1 MSSESHFVEE
11 HIEQAA
17 YLCARG
23 HGWSVIAND
32 LKHPD
37 ADRLRRG
44 MFKDP
49 LFRAALDLAR
59 DELARE
65 CLAESVLTFRTQLR
79 EPEKAF
85 AAAQEL
91 MAYSEAHAA
100 RQTKLALAKQT
111 EEGKTHREQL
121 KIAARER
128 LQKDAQEA
136 QYKIELLRA
145 RARVQGGEG
154 LPPTEKERLR
164 KERAQR
170 EMDERFHDAS
180 RRTAAHL
187 AEEANRLKEP
197 VWLWG
202 GQHQIYSGQ
211 APDETDTPVRLY
223 ADFAGGKWVYWVNPN
238 PVPLVF
244 PANYVPGDPPESDP
258 EDPLS

>member
-1 MSSESHFVEE
+1 MSGESHFVEE

-17 YLCARG
+17 YLHARG

-37 ADRLRRG
+37 ADRLRRT

-49 LFRAALDLAR
+49 TFRAALDFAR

-65 CLAESVLTFRTQLR
+65 CLAESVYTFRNRLR
-79 EPEKAF
+79 DPEKAF
-85 AAAQEL
+85 EAAKEL
-91 MAYSEAHAA
+91 MAYADAHAA
-100 RQTKLALAKQT
+100 RAHKLALAKT
-111 EEGKTHREQL
+111 AEDGKTERERL
-121 KIAARER
+121 KIAARAQ
-128 LQKDAQEA
+128 LQKDSQEA
-136 QYKIELLRA
+136 QYKVELLRA

-164 KERAQR
+164 RERNQR

-187 AEEANRLKEP
+187 ADEANRAKEP
-197 VWLWG
+197 VWVWG
-202 GQHQIYSGQ
+202 GQHQVYSGQ
-211 APDETDTPVRLY
+211 APDHTDTPVRLY
-223 ADFAGGKWVYWVNPN
+223 RDYVNGKPIYWIDPN

-244 PANYVPGDPPESDP
+244 PADYVPGDPNET